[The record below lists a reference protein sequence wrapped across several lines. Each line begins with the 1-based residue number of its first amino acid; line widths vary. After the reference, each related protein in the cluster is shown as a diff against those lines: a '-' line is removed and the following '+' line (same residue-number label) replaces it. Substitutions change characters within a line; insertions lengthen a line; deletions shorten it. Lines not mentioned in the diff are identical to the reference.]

1 MQQSLS
7 VRYYMNPNFLTLKVD
22 QDIHE
27 VIALFNAKRLFGA
40 PVVDNVGNVIGIL
53 SGTDCIRAAVKYG
66 FHPGFRGVV
75 GDFMTKD
82 VVTVEADSS
91 ILQVADQFFA
101 SHYRR
106 FPVLHNNHVIGQI
119 GRVDVLRAIEK
130 LYQSK

>member
-1 MQQSLS
+1 MMQQSLS

-66 FHPGFRGVV
+66 FH
-75 GDFMTKD
+75 
-82 VVTVEADSS
+82 
-91 ILQVADQFFA
+91 
-101 SHYRR
+101 
-106 FPVLHNNHVIGQI
+106 
-119 GRVDVLRAIEK
+119 
-130 LYQSK
+130 